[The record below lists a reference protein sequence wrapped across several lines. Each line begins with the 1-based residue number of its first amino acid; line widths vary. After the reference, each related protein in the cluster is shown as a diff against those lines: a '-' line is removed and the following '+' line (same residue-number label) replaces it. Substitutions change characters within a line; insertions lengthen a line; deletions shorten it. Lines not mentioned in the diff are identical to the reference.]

1 MLLVNPTYKPPWEI
15 PGGIVEEGESP
26 LVGCARELEEEL
38 GWTGEIGR
46 LLVVDW
52 LPSLLDRGDRIL
64 FVFDAGIV
72 DDDDTFLADVRLPAD
87 ELSEVRFVDVDAVG
101 GDYLGAG
108 MVRRVIEAKAQALA
122 GTTAYLEFGYLDSLP
137 IVGPSG
143 PAEREAGPSGPAER
157 EARSD

>member
-26 LVGCARELEEEL
+26 RACCARELAEEL
-38 GWTGEIGR
+38 GWTGEVGR

-52 LPSLLDRGDRIL
+52 LPDLAGRGDRIL

-72 DDDDTFLADVRLPAD
+72 DDADAFLASVRLPPD
-87 ELSEVRFVDVDAVG
+87 ELSECRFVDVDTVG

-108 MVRRVIEAKAQALA
+108 MVRRVIEAKGQALA

-137 IVGPSG
+137 IVGP
-143 PAEREAGPSGPAER
+143 
-157 EARSD
+157 D